1 MIRSNYTKAVFGE
14 SRPQVLHERAPPTA
28 GVAREPPSLRLHDAA
43 ELRPPGHVRQHR
55 RVPGDLAPVE
65 QRPLIPYPDQAE
77 LHHGRGK
84 VVVVFH
90 DADGDLLRGLA
101 DLWEGRGEGVGMKQ
115 RRRYER

>member
-1 MIRSNYTKAVFGE
+1 V
-14 SRPQVLHERAPPTA
+14 
-28 GVAREPPSLRLHDAA
+28 
-43 ELRPPGHVRQHR
+43 
-55 RVPGDLAPVE
+55 

-77 LHHGRGK
+77 LHHGHGK

-101 DLWEGRGEGVGMKQ
+101 DLWEGRGEGMGMKQ